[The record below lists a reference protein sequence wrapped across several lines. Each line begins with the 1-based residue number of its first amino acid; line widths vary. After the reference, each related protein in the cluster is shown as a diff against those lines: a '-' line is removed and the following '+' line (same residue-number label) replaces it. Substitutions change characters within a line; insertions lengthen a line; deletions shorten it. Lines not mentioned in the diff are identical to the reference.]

1 MSATIPKAASHPDY
15 PVLSGEELV
24 EQVRQ
29 LTHLIE
35 LCGASVELTDAVT
48 AASDIGFHLRRYADA
63 TRKAKVDRDVKA
75 ANLQLLVDKV
85 LDYKEAAESA
95 VGGPDHIDTYEA
107 ERLLD
112 DTVAL
117 ARSLKQ

>member
-1 MSATIPKAASHPDY
+1 MNDELNKF
-15 PVLSGEELV
+15 LSTADPLCAEHDSIVDELD
-24 EQVRQ
+24 
-29 LTHLIE
+29 LI
-35 LCGASVELTDAVT
+35 TT
-48 AASDIGFHLRRYADA
+48 
-63 TRKAKVDRDVKA
+63 DRDIKA

-85 LDYKEAAESA
+85 LDYKELVDSA
-95 VGGPDHIDTYEA
+95 VGGPGHIDAYET

>member
-1 MSATIPKAASHPDY
+1 MSQTYHLDGMVVRDQDNHYVCEIIAYETNSLNSLLRAPE
-15 PVLSGEELV
+15 VLALV
-24 EQVRQ
+24 Q
-29 LTHLIE
+29 
-35 LCGASVELTDAVT
+35 
-48 AASDIGFHLRRYADA
+48 
-63 TRKAKVDRDVKA
+63 VDRDIKA

-85 LDYKEAAESA
+85 LDYKEAVESA
-95 VGGPDHIDTYEA
+95 AGGPDHIDTYEA

>member
-1 MSATIPKAASHPDY
+1 MMQSTNFVSSDGEGRNPFYEGQFDGETPEQAAYRLHWS
-15 PVLSGEELV
+15 
-24 EQVRQ
+24 R
-29 LTHLIE
+29 
-35 LCGASVELTDAVT
+35 
-48 AASDIGFHLRRYADA
+48 A
-63 TRKAKVDRDVKA
+63 TRESERANTRHIEVDRDIKA
-75 ANLQLLVDKV
+75 ANLQLLVGKV

-95 VGGPDHIDTYEA
+95 VGGPGHIDTYEA